1 MPRKKETKISEK
13 NEKINKEDEKIMPE
27 EKEQK
32 ITLSLNNTEPV
43 KVEKIDKIDEK
54 KIQLPPELIPL
65 LIQKN
70 DPKEKLKNAILA
82 IILIS
87 FFASFL
93 ISFIDFK
100 VGNVAII
107 KIKGVISYDNED
119 LNLEKMFDF
128 LENVKNNAKIKAII
142 LDINSPGGSAVASHH
157 LMKKILQIKQEKNI
171 TVYAVI
177 REYGTSGAYW
187 VATAADKIYA
197 DELSLV
203 GSIGVLSSFI
213 TLEKF
218 LKQHNIT
225 YERIVGGKYKDL
237 GSMFKDLNE
246 EERKLLLEKVFS
258 VHAFFR
264 DSVAKQRNLSEEK
277 INQLATGEF
286 FIAKDAKELGL
297 VDELGTMDDA
307 IKDLEKNKSI
317 VVKPIYYEPE
327 KSLIKSL
334 LGLSNKIGINF
345 GKGIAQGMKE
355 ELSNSARI
363 EMIN

>member
-1 MPRKKETKISEK
+1 
-13 NEKINKEDEKIMPE
+13 
-27 EKEQK
+27 
-32 ITLSLNNTEPV
+32 
-43 KVEKIDKIDEK
+43 
-54 KIQLPPELIPL
+54 
-65 LIQKN
+65 
-70 DPKEKLKNAILA
+70 
-82 IILIS
+82 
-87 FFASFL
+87 
-93 ISFIDFK
+93 
-100 VGNVAII
+100 
-107 KIKGVISYDNED
+107 
-119 LNLEKMFDF
+119 
-128 LENVKNNAKIKAII
+128 
-142 LDINSPGGSAVASHH
+142 
-157 LMKKILQIKQEKNI
+157 MKKILQIKQEKNI